1 MDETPTATRRRR
13 SLLRNPDVPLGTRLG
28 VAILGGV
35 LIILAI
41 GLPTIALVSHV
52 LGERHSTVT
61 CEVQAVTSSPL
72 RDGTAA
78 WAVHTDCGGAI
89 FIDPPDAGQTAAE
102 GRNLARELRPGR
114 RYRLTVKGVLHTPID
129 LSVDL
134 LSAVPA

>member
-1 MDETPTATRRRR
+1 VDETSTGTRGRR
-13 SLLRNPDVPLGTRLG
+13 SLLRDPDVPLSTRLG
-28 VAILGGV
+28 LAFLGVV
-35 LIILAI
+35 LVLLAI
-41 GLPTIALVSHV
+41 GLPTIGLVSHE
-52 LGERHSTVT
+52 LGERHSTYSCT
-61 CEVQAVTSSPL
+61 LQAVTSSPL

-102 GRNLARELRPGR
+102 GRSLARELRPGH